1 MSLLYLVRHGQASL
15 HSEDYDQLSPK
26 GLEQSRHLGRYWAQQ
41 KLLFDQVYVGP
52 RRRHRQTM
60 EAVEAVYQERHLP
73 WPEPKLLDGLDEHF
87 GQHVMLRTLP
97 DMMKSDPTVREL
109 VARFKEG
116 DRSQLPQYLK
126 LFQKVTRSWVRGE
139 LNMPDLEAW
148 HEFRAR
154 IHGALDL
161 ITSAGGGK
169 KKVLVFTSGGPIA
182 ASMGRAL
189 GIDDEKT
196 LELSYIVRNAACAEF
211 LFSQKRFSVL
221 TFNAVPHLENAK
233 LVTYI

>member
-1 MSLLYLVRHGQASL
+1 MSILYMVRHGQASL
-15 HSEDYDQLSPK
+15 HSDDYDQLSSK
-26 GLEQSRHLGRYWAQQ
+26 GVKQSRHLGLHWAEQ
-41 KLLFDQVYVGP
+41 KLLFDQVYFGP

-60 EAVEAVYQERHLP
+60 DAVAAVYKEHGLP
-73 WPEPKLLDGLDEHF
+73 WPKPNLLEGLDEHF
-87 GQHVMLRTLP
+87 GQHVMLRALP
-97 DMMKSDPTVREL
+97 EMMKSDPTVRDL

-116 DRSQLPQYLK
+116 DRSELPQYLK

-139 LNMPDLEAW
+139 LHMPGLEAW
-148 HEFRAR
+148 HEFRGR
-154 IHGALDL
+154 IHGALDHL
-161 ITSAGGGK
+161 MAAGSGR
-169 KKVLVFTSGGPIA
+169 KKVLAFTSGGPIA

-196 LELSYIVRNAACAEF
+196 LELSYIVRNATCAEF

-221 TFNAVPHLENAK
+221 TFNAVPHLEDDD